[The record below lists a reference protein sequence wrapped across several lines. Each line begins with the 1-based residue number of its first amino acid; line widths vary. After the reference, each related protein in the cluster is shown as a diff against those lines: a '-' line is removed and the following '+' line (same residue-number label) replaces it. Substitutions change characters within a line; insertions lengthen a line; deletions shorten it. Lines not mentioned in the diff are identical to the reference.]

1 MHARLSQRQR
11 GVGAVGCGWGD
22 FSVQGVITWE
32 DQEMDRVHMGALE
45 LEVHKVNYTD
55 SPRKV
60 RGQ

>member
-1 MHARLSQRQR
+1 MHDCLRGR
-11 GVGAVGCGWGD
+11 GVWGLWAVGGAISLCRGA
-22 FSVQGVITWE
+22 ITWE

-45 LEVHKVNYTD
+45 LEGHKVNYTD

>member
-1 MHARLSQRQR
+1 M
-11 GVGAVGCGWGD
+11 GAVGCGWGD